1 MSNKQLTSIK
11 RKMIRLG
18 VVALCS
24 LLASASPIFTPAV
37 QAAPPNYGY
46 LWELVFDFEEGFN
59 GLLKIEVGP
68 WEDGNLVWIEETS
81 ETIIEC
87 TPSGRISL
95 TEGFANF
102 GGSGFLTCE
111 MDIAQIVLDKH
122 DLIAQEIDTYGS
134 FIMQTEA
141 VLLNDN
147 PAPIFNHPDAQ
158 LRLEPIVPV
167 DVRMIS
173 DLSNQHDPITTTV
186 FSVMATDVNTYTVD
200 YVCTPDVQCDIEHS
214 VGIRQNMLTEQG
226 EPLTFTTGL
235 TTFTIGKNDTGIMT
249 GRIDSILVDPGNFV
263 HKVPGFALHLPML
276 VQEDAITD

>member
-37 QAAPPNYGY
+37 QAAAPNYGY
-46 LWELVFDFEEGFN
+46 LWELVFDFEEDYN
-59 GLLKIEVGP
+59 GRLKIEVGP

-158 LRLEPIVPV
+158 LRLELGRVAAEGVERLADALLVVPLAGALELLQA
-167 DVRMIS
+167 RERG
-173 DLSNQHDPITTTV
+173 QT
-186 FSVMATDVNTYTVD
+186 
-200 YVCTPDVQCDIEHS
+200 
-214 VGIRQNMLTEQG
+214 R
-226 EPLTFTTGL
+226 
-235 TTFTIGKNDTGIMT
+235 
-249 GRIDSILVDPGNFV
+249 GRTL
-263 HKVPGFALHLPML
+263 
-276 VQEDAITD
+276 